1 MRNDEVSGAMANEI
15 VIYSSATC
23 GWAIRNYAALYE
35 KGVPF
40 TVLDVKGSPENRAAF
55 LRYFPYALT
64 PGLRHGETA
73 VWDSVLINEYIDSA
87 FSGEPLAPPDPVKRA
102 QARQWIYH
110 CDNVLFPALR
120 AALRDPQALPELQRK
135 LDQLSLPSFQDE
147 KPAPFWGGP
156 RIGLVDL
163 AYHLLFKSLRVPGLE
178 EVNVPGWMREWA
190 QAIAGARSVI
200 RAEGVLESMRGSH
213 VA

>member
-1 MRNDEVSGAMANEI
+1 MHNGEMADEV

-40 TVLDVKGSPENRAAF
+40 NVLDVKTSTENRAVF

-73 VWDSVLINEYIDSA
+73 VWDSVLINEYIDSV
-87 FSGEPLAPPDPVKRA
+87 FSGVPLAPSDPAERA
-102 QARQWIYH
+102 RARQWIHH
-110 CDNVLFPALR
+110 CDNVVFPALR
-120 AALRDPQALPELQRK
+120 AALKDPQALPDLQRK
-135 LDQLSLPSFQDE
+135 LDQLSLPSFLE
-147 KPAPFWGGP
+147 EEPAPFWGGT

-163 AYHLLFKSLRVPGLE
+163 AYHLLFKSLGVPGLE
-178 EVNVPGWMREWA
+178 QVDVPGWMRAWA
-190 QAIAGARSVI
+190 QAVAGAPSVI
-200 RAEGVLESMRGSH
+200 RAEGVLESMRGSPI
-213 VA
+213 A